1 MIHRRDE
8 FRGAQA
14 TIDKV
19 HQLAKDGKINLFTQY
34 QMASVKG
41 DKNLESIDIKH
52 DNNEIKNL
60 KTDYVLGFFGLIM
73 QLGPIANWGLNIDK
87 KTIEVDTEKF
97 ETNQKGIYAVG
108 DICNY
113 PGKLKLILSGFHEGA
128 LAARA
133 CFKLARPNEKYRF
146 EFTTSSKTIKERL
159 GVKKVIELYSANTPN
174 GKKISIMLEEIGYE
188 YKVINIDLNKGDQ
201 FKPEFKKI
209 SPFSKIPV
217 IIDQDNNKN
226 IFESGAILM
235 YLAEQSG
242 KFYDTKD
249 RLEINQWLM
258 AQMGYVGPM
267 LGQHHQFHHYNP
279 GKSQFGEERY
289 FKISKRI
296 YEELDE
302 RLSKSRFLA
311 GENYTI
317 ADIGTFPWI
326 ARHEWHDIGL
336 KNYKNLTRWYVEIS
350 EREAVKKGFKFMNK
364 DEVPPKP

>member
-1 MIHRRDE
+1 
-8 FRGAQA
+8 
-14 TIDKV
+14 
-19 HQLAKDGKINLFTQY
+19 
-34 QMASVKG
+34 
-41 DKNLESIDIKH
+41 
-52 DNNEIKNL
+52 
-60 KTDYVLGFFGLIM
+60 
-73 QLGPIANWGLNIDK
+73 
-87 KTIEVDTEKF
+87 
-97 ETNQKGIYAVG
+97 
-108 DICNY
+108 
-113 PGKLKLILSGFHEGA
+113 
-128 LAARA
+128 
-133 CFKLARPNEKYRF
+133 
-146 EFTTSSKTIKERL
+146 
-159 GVKKVIELYSANTPN
+159 
-174 GKKISIMLEEIGYE
+174 MLEEIGYE
-188 YKVINIDLNKGDQ
+188 YKVVNIDLNKGDQ

-302 RLSKSRFLA
+302 RLSNSRFLA

-364 DEVPPKP
+364 DEIPPKP

>member
-1 MIHRRDE
+1 
-8 FRGAQA
+8 
-14 TIDKV
+14 
-19 HQLAKDGKINLFTQY
+19 
-34 QMASVKG
+34 
-41 DKNLESIDIKH
+41 
-52 DNNEIKNL
+52 
-60 KTDYVLGFFGLIM
+60 
-73 QLGPIANWGLNIDK
+73 
-87 KTIEVDTEKF
+87 
-97 ETNQKGIYAVG
+97 
-108 DICNY
+108 
-113 PGKLKLILSGFHEGA
+113 
-128 LAARA
+128 
-133 CFKLARPNEKYRF
+133 
-146 EFTTSSKTIKERL
+146 
-159 GVKKVIELYSANTPN
+159 
-174 GKKISIMLEEIGYE
+174 MLEEIGYE
-188 YKVINIDLNKGDQ
+188 YKVVNIDLNKGDQ

-209 SPFSKIPV
+209 SPLSKIPV
-217 IIDQDNNKN
+217 IIDQDKNKN

-296 YEELDE
+296 YEELDA
-302 RLSKSRFLA
+302 RLSRSRFLA

-336 KNYKNLTRWYVEIS
+336 KKFKNLTRWYENIS
-350 EREAVKKGFKFMNK
+350 DRDAVKKGFDLLKR
-364 DEVPPKP
+364 DEKIPPL

>member
-1 MIHRRDE
+1 
-8 FRGAQA
+8 
-14 TIDKV
+14 V
-19 HQLAKDGKINLFTQY
+19 
-34 QMASVKG
+34 
-41 DKNLESIDIKH
+41 IK
-52 DNNEIKNL
+52 
-60 KTDYVLGFFGLIM
+60 
-73 QLGPIANWGLNIDK
+73 
-87 KTIEVDTEKF
+87 
-97 ETNQKGIYAVG
+97 
-108 DICNY
+108 
-113 PGKLKLILSGFHEGA
+113 
-128 LAARA
+128 
-133 CFKLARPNEKYRF
+133 
-146 EFTTSSKTIKERL
+146 
-159 GVKKVIELYSANTPN
+159 LYSANTPN
-174 GKKISIMLEEIGYE
+174 GKKISVMLEEIGYE
-188 YKVINIDLNKGDQ
+188 YKVVNIDLHKGEQ

-217 IIDQDNNKN
+217 IIDEDNNKN

-242 KFYDTKD
+242 KFYDIKD

-296 YEELDE
+296 YEELEE